1 MHYSFYFAPVLSR
14 VDELLQGT
22 VATLWLSAVVGL
34 AGFLLGILGALA
46 RRSGEKAL
54 RAVALGYVEAIRN
67 TPLLAQLFFFYFG
80 LAGLGLKLD
89 AVTAAIIAY
98 VVNLGAYATE
108 IVRGGIDAVPKGQ
121 TEAAKALGLGRW
133 QVFRFVVFKPAIK
146 VMFPALASQFTL
158 LVLATSL
165 VSQIGV
171 HDLFY
176 MATLIDSATYRSFE
190 VYTVVCGFYLVL
202 ALCFRALF
210 GLLYWL
216 LFAEY
221 RGLAPESRRRLA

>member
-1 MHYSFYFAPVLSR
+1 MQYSFYFAPVFSR
-14 VDELLQGT
+14 VGELLQGT
-22 VATLWLSAVVGL
+22 VYTLWLSAAV
-34 AGFLLGILGALA
+34 GFLGFLVGVLGALA
-46 RRSGEKAL
+46 QRSGIRTLQAL
-54 RAVALGYVEAIRN
+54 VVGYVEAIRN

-89 AVTAAIIAY
+89 AITAAVIAY

-108 IVRGGIDAVPKGQ
+108 IVRSGVDAVPKGQ
-121 TEAAKALGLGRW
+121 TEAAKALGLRPW
-133 QVFRFVVFKPAIK
+133 LVFRFVVFKPAIK

-202 ALCFRALF
+202 AICFRALF
-210 GLLYWL
+210 AILYRI
-216 LFAEY
+216 LFAE
-221 RGLAPESRRRLA
+221 RMRAAPVSGQGTA